1 MLKSHLPPRGR
12 TRIYW
17 DGAALQAHAG
27 AMGDPS
33 VQWLDLPALAQAA
46 GAEGAHVWIA
56 PAPAP
61 ERSRRAAVGAY
72 ERTLLALGV
81 DCRAAAGHGVETE
94 CLRCGHGWRDA
105 SGASELAL
113 ALEVLADAAADA
125 FDAAFIFAPGRV
137 FPAIAGPLARVFPAK
152 RLGRISFGSAPPVRS
167 DAPVLMLRPAH
178 VLAAR
183 LPPPG
188 RMDRAGAQIRFRF
201 QPAAEEAS
209 SCP

>member
-1 MLKSHLPPRGR
+1 MLKSNLPPTGR

-17 DGAALQAHAG
+17 DGAALQAHAE

-33 VQWLDLPALAQAA
+33 LQWLDLPALAQAA
-46 GAEGAHVWIA
+46 GADAAHVWIA
-56 PAPAP
+56 PAPP
-61 ERSRRAAVGAY
+61 SERSRRAAVGAY
-72 ERTLLALGV
+72 ERTLRALGV

-94 CLRCGHGWRDA
+94 CLRCGHGWRDPSA
-105 SGASELAL
+105 SSELAL
-113 ALEVLADAAADA
+113 ALAVLADAVADA

-152 RLGRISFGSAPPVRS
+152 RLGRISFGSASPARS
-167 DAPVLMLRPAH
+167 DASVLMVRPAH
-178 VLAAR
+178 VLGAR

-188 RMDRAGAQIRFRF
+188 RMRRAGAQLRCTF

>member
-72 ERTLLALGV
+72 ERTL
-81 DCRAAAGHGVETE
+81 
-94 CLRCGHGWRDA
+94 
-105 SGASELAL
+105 LAL

-188 RMDRAGAQIRFRF
+188 RMRRAGAQIRSRF